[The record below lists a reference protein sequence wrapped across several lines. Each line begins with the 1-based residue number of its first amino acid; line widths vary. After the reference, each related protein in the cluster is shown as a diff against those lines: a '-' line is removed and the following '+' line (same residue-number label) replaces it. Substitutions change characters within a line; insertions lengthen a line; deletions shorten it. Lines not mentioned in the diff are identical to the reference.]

1 VSLLAPSSRAV
12 PATRAAAGPVK
23 LHLWLPW
30 RALLVLLSPIL
41 LVLLCMFAVMLWV
54 LRVNPLRT
62 VTGVARLL
70 WAVGGTDIR
79 VEASRASIL
88 LKFL

>member
-1 VSLLAPSSRAV
+1 MSLLAPSSRALA
-12 PATRAAAGPVK
+12 ATPTARGPV

-41 LVLLCMFAVMLWV
+41 LVLLCMLAVMLWV
-54 LRVNPLRT
+54 MRVNPLRT
-62 VTGVARLL
+62 LTVVARLL
-70 WAVGGTDIR
+70 WAIGGTDIR
-79 VEASRASIL
+79 VEAGRASIL